1 MNAKKIFAV
10 CAAASVIAGVAF
22 AQTPDVATLMLQIQ
36 QLQAQLAALQGA
48 PSMTT
53 GSIPPFTAPLKLG
66 MSGEAVKNLQTF
78 LNTQGATLPTTGYFG
93 NMTKTALANFQAANG
108 IAPAVGYFGPITM
121 AKVNSMLTAY
131 TPTPVPTPI
140 PTPIPG
146 AEPTPTPAPTTNTEG
161 TFDITLWSAPNGVTV
176 KEGETKSVVG
186 YKVKTTGGD
195 VTLNRWDI
203 YFNAKIWKYVN
214 TAALSDG
221 DTNIAT
227 VSLSADAFEEI
238 TTTQYRLRF
247 DNLNYTLPK
256 SSTKYFYVKLTANP
270 VVGST
275 YTYTVT
281 MGGNYARGTDGKGL
295 SQYSPSA
302 ALSARTFYVGAATA
316 GTIEASVYPSDID
329 RVVQVSDAGTTD
341 GVSLGSFNLKC
352 KFADCTIKTIE
363 LNIHA
368 STSAGAVRDVDLVA
382 TIAKLYDGE
391 TLLGSASLTDS
402 ATGSSSAS
410 FSDMAIAIA
419 KDTTK
424 TLTVKIDAAQV
435 KTEGVTQGDVAW
447 FQIVANTTN
456 ITGDD
461 ANATTL
467 AVTSNTVTGKKSLL
481 YTAYP
486 VLTLVSTNI
495 TKTAGDQTNTGTS
508 DVADGYLTYKVKAV
522 GADIYLN
529 DSTVWT
535 TSSLVAT
542 SSAVQ
547 ASGFTMSAKDGAYQD
562 TAAYNYIVYA
572 GQEKTFQV
580 SSHITPAA
588 SGQFYYYATKF
599 QWSTSH
605 QDTPTFTWS
614 NDGTAGIEF
623 QPLKDFKTDTIYLTK
638 RP

>member
-22 AQTPDVATLMLQIQ
+22 AQTPDVATLMAQIA
-36 QLQAQLAALQGA
+36 QLQAQLSALQGMPA
-48 PSMTT
+48 TT

-131 TPTPVPTPI
+131 TPAPVPT

-146 AEPTPTPAPTTNTEG
+146 TEPTPTPTPAPTTNTEG

-221 DTNIAT
+221 DNNIAT

-281 MGGNYARGTDGKGL
+281 MGANYARGTDGMGL
-295 SQYSPSA
+295 TQYSPSS
-302 ALSARTFYVGAATA
+302 ALSARTFYVGATTA

-341 GVSLGSFNLKC
+341 NVTLGSFNLKC
-352 KFADCTIKTIE
+352 RFADCTIKTIE
-363 LNIHA
+363 LNVHA
-368 STSAGAVRDVDLVA
+368 STSAGAVRDVDTVA

-391 TLLGSASLTDS
+391 TLIGSAALSDS
-402 ATGSSSAS
+402 STGSSSAL
-410 FSDMAIAIA
+410 FSDMSIAIA

-424 TLTVKIDAAQV
+424 TLTVKLDAKQV
-435 KTEGVTQGDVAW
+435 ITGGITEGDVAW
-447 FQIVANTTN
+447 FQLVANTTN

-461 ANATTL
+461 SNATAL

-529 DSTVWT
+529 DSTVWA
-535 TSSLVAT
+535 TSSMVAT

-562 TAAYNYIVYA
+562 TANYNYIVYA

-614 NDGTAGIEF
+614 NDGTSGIEF

>member
-22 AQTPDVATLMLQIQ
+22 AQTPDVATLMAQIQ
-36 QLQAQLAALQGA
+36 QLQAQLLALQGA
-48 PSMTT
+48 APAATT
-53 GSIPPFTAPLKLG
+53 GVTPFTAPLKYG

-78 LNTQGATLPTTGYFG
+78 LNTQGAALPTTGYFG

-121 AKVNSMLTAY
+121 AKVNSMLVA
-131 TPTPVPTPI
+131 TPAPTPI
-140 PTPIPG
+140 PTPVPG
-146 AEPTPTPAPTTNTEG
+146 TEPTPTPTPAPTTATEG
-161 TFDITLWSAPNGVTV
+161 TFDITLWSAPNGITV

-195 VTLNRWDI
+195 VVLNRWDI

-221 DTNIAT
+221 DNNIAT

-238 TTTQYRLRF
+238 TSSQYRLRF

-256 SSTKYFYVKLTANP
+256 ASTKYFYVKLTTNP

-295 SQYSPSA
+295 TQYSPSA

-341 GVSLGSFNLKC
+341 GVTLGSLNLKC
-352 KFADCTIKTIE
+352 KSADCTIKTIE

-368 STSAGAVRDVDLVA
+368 STSAGAVRDVDTVA
-382 TIAKLYDGE
+382 TVGKLYDGE
-391 TLLGSASLTDS
+391 TLLGSATLTDS
-402 ATGSSSAS
+402 STGSSSAL

-424 TLTVKIDAAQV
+424 TLTVKIDAKQV
-435 KTEGVTQGDVAW
+435 TTGGITQGDVAW
-447 FQIVANTTN
+447 FELVANTTN

-461 ANATTL
+461 SNATTL
-467 AVTSNTVTGKKSLL
+467 AVTSNTVKGKKSLL
-481 YTAYP
+481 YTSYP

-495 TKTAGDQTNTGTS
+495 TKSAGDQTNTGTS

-529 DSTVWT
+529 DSTMSS
-535 TSSLVAT
+535 SSLMAT

-547 ASGFTMSAKDGAYQD
+547 ASGYTMSAKDGAYASS
-562 TAAYNYIVYA
+562 TWYVVYA

-580 SSHITPAA
+580 SSHITPGT
-588 SGQFYYYATKF
+588 SGQFYYYATQFK
-599 QWSTSH
+599 WSTSG
-605 QDTPTFTWS
+605 QATPSYTWS
-614 NDGTAGIEF
+614 NDGTTGIEF